1 LFTLKYRVFTI
12 KYSDHPAYRGNDGLG
27 LVRGGNRMRLMV
39 GCRLPVYR
47 KLDSAI
53 LVVKANHNRLLC
65 KDAQMTKKNLDWT
78 PDLELP
84 TGTGA
89 TLQKFKAQSGDD
101 KLEIKATEAGKGS
114 LKVNATEIA
123 HVVDDRDATEVFRD
137 LEKIAE
143 DNEHAHQQVPQ
154 GLKSK

>member
-1 LFTLKYRVFTI
+1 
-12 KYSDHPAYRGNDGLG
+12 
-27 LVRGGNRMRLMV
+27 
-39 GCRLPVYR
+39 
-47 KLDSAI
+47 
-53 LVVKANHNRLLC
+53 LVVKANQNRLLC

-89 TLQKFKAQSGDD
+89 TFQKFKAQSGDD
-101 KLEIKATEAGKGS
+101 KLEIKATKAGKGS

-143 DNEHAHQQVPQ
+143 DYEHAHQQVPQ